1 MRRMV
6 IGLLALYPRASL
18 LIAVMLP
25 ACEHWSFQANNDWME

>member
-18 LIAVMLP
+18 LIEVLLP
-25 ACEHWSFQANNDWME
+25 ACEHWSFQTNNDWME